1 MQDPSQVPLPM
12 LVGMLALLG
21 ASIAAWIIAGRR
33 RTRGQ
38 PIVPYE
44 ARRPVPWRWR
54 HVLIVFAVFELPAG
68 LGLLA
73 GGAGPAAPDPATAS
87 EQFDTQ
93 HPIVALLQADGSL
106 AAWLLCG
113 LLAVVVA
120 PVVEEFT
127 YRLLLQGRLEADER
141 RWRRRI
147 AFLRRLPSGTIAVVL
162 VSTLFALRHFR
173 TAQPTMSPD
182 VIMQSMVLHAVWSGL
197 TFAFA
202 LVLLRTGSGATWSD
216 LGFASKRLLGDLRL
230 GLWGFAAVCTPVVF
244 LQYVTLVH
252 LQPQGVSGD
261 PIPLLPLALMLG
273 LLYYRTHRLA
283 PAIVLHMA
291 FNATNLVLFWLQIR
305 GGATACTPLL

>member
-1 MQDPSQVPLPM
+1 
-12 LVGMLALLG
+12 
-21 ASIAAWIIAGRR
+21 
-33 RTRGQ
+33 
-38 PIVPYE
+38 
-44 ARRPVPWRWR
+44 
-54 HVLIVFAVFELPAG
+54 
-68 LGLLA
+68 
-73 GGAGPAAPDPATAS
+73 
-87 EQFDTQ
+87 
-93 HPIVALLQADGSL
+93 
-106 AAWLLCG
+106 
-113 LLAVVVA
+113 
-120 PVVEEFT
+120 
-127 YRLLLQGRLEADER
+127 
-141 RWRRRI
+141 
-147 AFLRRLPSGTIAVVL
+147 
-162 VSTLFALRHFR
+162 
-173 TAQPTMSPD
+173 
-182 VIMQSMVLHAVWSGL
+182 MVLHAVWSGL

-244 LQYVTLVH
+244 LQYVTVVH